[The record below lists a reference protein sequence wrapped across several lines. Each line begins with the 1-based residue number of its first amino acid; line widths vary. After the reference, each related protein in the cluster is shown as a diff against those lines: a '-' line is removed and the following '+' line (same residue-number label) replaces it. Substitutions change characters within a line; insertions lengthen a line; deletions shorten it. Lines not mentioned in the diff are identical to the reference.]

1 MVGRAG
7 QPKGWPGSL
16 LTGSA
21 NPVRLTT
28 PRISHFSVVTPKTT
42 KEFGHE

>member
-7 QPKGWPGSL
+7 QPKGWPVLCS
-16 LTGSA
+16 GSA

-28 PRISHFSVVTPKTT
+28 HRFAPDGGDYFFKQR
-42 KEFGHE
+42 